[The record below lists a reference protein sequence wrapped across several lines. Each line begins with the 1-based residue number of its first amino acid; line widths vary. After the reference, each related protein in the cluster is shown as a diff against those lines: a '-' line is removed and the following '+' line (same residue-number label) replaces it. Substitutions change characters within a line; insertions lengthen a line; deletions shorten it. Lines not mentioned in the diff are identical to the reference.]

1 MHSKTI
7 VVFQITT
14 SFFFLFFLL
23 ASCQKEPQ
31 NTSIQPAFYHWQ
43 TQLKV
48 DSTEANYLE
57 LLHTKRLYVKF
68 FDVDW
73 NASQQ
78 QATPKASLQI
88 TTTDTRY
95 SYLNKLDIVPTIFI
109 TNRTFKALSAT
120 ASDELSARIWDKIQ
134 RIMPDVDF
142 KEIQFDCDWTLS
154 TKEAYFQFL
163 NNSKK
168 HIPEHIALSATI
180 RLHQYRYPQKTGIPP
195 VDRGMLMFYNMGDLE
210 DWEEPNSILNLE
222 KAKPYLLGDIYP
234 IPLDVALPIFQW
246 GILFREGKMIKLING
261 LNEKRLSNRRF
272 YQALPPIDSLYRTS
286 RYQLKKSTYLDGY
299 YLYEGDEIR
308 LESVRDENL
317 WEASH
322 LLQKVINSDT
332 TWLSFYHLNT
342 SLLEAYDYNVF
353 EKCVEILSS
362 QDSRPE

>member
-1 MHSKTI
+1 MNLRITI
-7 VVFQITT
+7 AL
-14 SFFFLFFLL
+14 FFLFFFL

-31 NTSIQPAFYHWQ
+31 STSIQPAFYHWK
-43 TQLKV
+43 TQLKI
-48 DSTEANYLE
+48 DSIEANYLKS
-57 LLHTKRLYVKF
+57 LHVQRLYVKF

-78 QATPKASLQI
+78 QAVPKARLQI
-88 TTTDTRY
+88 ITGDARY
-95 SYLNKLDIVPTIFI
+95 SNLGKLDIIPTIFI

-120 ASDELSARIWDKIQ
+120 ASDELSVRIWDKIQ
-134 RIMPDVDF
+134 RIMPIINF

-163 NNSKK
+163 NTSRKYIPK
-168 HIPEHIALSATI
+168 HINLSATI
-180 RLHQYRYPQKTGIPP
+180 RLHQYRYPEKTGIPP

-210 DWEEPNSILNLE
+210 DWEEPNSILNIE
-222 KAKPYLLGDIYP
+222 KATPYLLGGIYP

-261 LNEKRLSNRRF
+261 LNEKRLSDTDF
-272 YQALPPIDSLYRTS
+272 YRALPPVNSLYGTS

-308 LESVRDENL
+308 LESIRDENL

-332 TWLSFYHLNT
+332 TWLSFYHLDT
-342 SLLEAYDYNVF
+342 PLLEAYDYNVF
-353 EKCVEILSS
+353 EKCVEILSTP
-362 QDSRPE
+362 DSKLE